1 LRRGSLRAT
10 LCPMSQWRPANGR
23 WLFDQ
28 LVGEVRAGTVKARIR
43 SFAKG
48 EVVFHEDDPG
58 DTIHLI
64 NKGLFAVRTSTSGG
78 RSLIIN
84 VLAPGDIFGEFA
96 LFSPGGRRTS
106 DVSALI
112 EGETVAVERDALRAA
127 LIARPE
133 LVEGLMSSVV
143 VKAESTRRRLV
154 ELLSISADLRV
165 LRALLFVNGLS
176 QDDEPVPLT
185 QQDLSSLAATT
196 RPTANRVLREEA
208 ARGTL
213 TLSRGRVTVVDEK
226 RLAKRAR
233 VDLPM
238 R

>member
-1 LRRGSLRAT
+1 VSPLRRCSPSAT
-10 LCPMSQWRPANGR
+10 LCPMSQRRPANGR

-43 SFAKG
+43 PFAKG

-64 NKGLFAVRTSTSGG
+64 KKGLFAVRTSTSEG

-106 DVSALI
+106 DVTALV
-112 EGETVAVERDALRAA
+112 EGETVSVERDALRAA

-154 ELLSISADLRV
+154 ELLSISARYEGMTPTRGGSMAICL
-165 LRALLFVNGLS
+165 
-176 QDDEPVPLT
+176 VP
-185 QQDLSSLAATT
+185 SPGIA
-196 RPTANRVLREEA
+196 
-208 ARGTL
+208 
-213 TLSRGRVTVVDEK
+213 
-226 RLAKRAR
+226 
-233 VDLPM
+233 
-238 R
+238 

>member
-1 LRRGSLRAT
+1 
-10 LCPMSQWRPANGR
+10 MRP
-23 WLFDQ
+23 
-28 LVGEVRAGTVKARIR
+28 
-43 SFAKG
+43 FAKG

-64 NKGLFAVRTSTSGG
+64 KKGLFAVRTSTSG
-78 RSLIIN
+78 RNLIIN

-106 DVSALI
+106 DVTALI

-165 LRALLFVNGLS
+165 LRALLFVDTLS
-176 QDDEPVPLT
+176 HDDAPVPLT

-213 TLSRGRVTVVDEK
+213 VLSRGRVTVVDAQA
-226 RLAKRAR
+226 LAKRAG
-233 VDLPM
+233 VELPLAPANHVPF
-238 R
+238 RPP

>member
-1 LRRGSLRAT
+1 
-10 LCPMSQWRPANGR
+10 MRP
-23 WLFDQ
+23 
-28 LVGEVRAGTVKARIR
+28 
-43 SFAKG
+43 FAKG

-64 NKGLFAVRTSTSGG
+64 KKGLFAVRTSTSG
-78 RSLIIN
+78 RNLIIN

-106 DVSALI
+106 DVTALI

-165 LRALLFVNGLS
+165 LRALLFVDTLS
-176 QDDEPVPLT
+176 HDDAPVPLT

-213 TLSRGRVTVVDEK
+213 VLSRGRVTVVDAQA
-226 RLAKRAR
+226 LAKRAG
-233 VDLPM
+233 VELPLALANHVPFGPP
-238 R
+238 

>member
-1 LRRGSLRAT
+1 
-10 LCPMSQWRPANGR
+10 MSQRRPANGR

-43 SFAKG
+43 PFAKG

-64 NKGLFAVRTSTSGG
+64 KKGLFAVRTSTSG

-84 VLAPGDIFGEFA
+84 VLASGDIFGEFA

-106 DVSALI
+106 DVTALI

-176 QDDEPVPLT
+176 DDDEPVPLT

-213 TLSRGRVTVVDEK
+213 TLSRGRVTVVDEQ

-233 VDLPM
+233 VGLPM